1 MRPVRCTTRLLSM
14 LPVQDLRT
22 RGHTCGELLP
32 GGDEPSISAR
42 GPVMALLR
50 EVRSMPLLGM
60 LFALDC

>member
-1 MRPVRCTTRLLSM
+1 M

-22 RGHTCGELLP
+22 RGHTGGELLP
-32 GGDEPSISAR
+32 GGDEPSLSAR